1 MILCSYITDNKIPEL
16 PVELA
21 RCQRL
26 EVLHAGVN
34 LIKEVDP
41 QLFRGPAPPPT
52 DDDVQGVEEENGMGS
67 GAEKGSASA
76 GGDNDQKDGGNN
88 DQKYGGDDDD
98 EDGEVAS
105 SSSSSSGDGA
115 GLTALRE
122 LELYRNK
129 LTALPDDMHL
139 PHLEQLSLSGNALK
153 AVPAAVRRCTRLRE
167 LHVANNSKLSKVPE
181 ELADCAR
188 LTYVSFLGCSGVK
201 ALPPSL
207 AAAWPQLREV
217 DLRSGAKKEKCKY
230 TADWVDAASERHF
243 VVRGGVPPKKKKG
256 GGKKKK

>member
-76 GGDNDQKDGGNN
+76 GGDNDQKDGF
-88 DQKYGGDDDD
+88 KV
-98 EDGEVAS
+98 EVI
-105 SSSSSSGDGA
+105 
-115 GLTALRE
+115 R
-122 LELYRNK
+122 
-129 LTALPDDMHL
+129 P
-139 PHLEQLSLSGNALK
+139 
-153 AVPAAVRRCTRLRE
+153 
-167 LHVANNSKLSKVPE
+167 
-181 ELADCAR
+181 
-188 LTYVSFLGCSGVK
+188 
-201 ALPPSL
+201 
-207 AAAWPQLREV
+207 
-217 DLRSGAKKEKCKY
+217 SGAKNNNKP
-230 TADWVDAASERHF
+230 
-243 VVRGGVPPKKKKG
+243 VPG
-256 GGKKKK
+256 SSGKKYRK